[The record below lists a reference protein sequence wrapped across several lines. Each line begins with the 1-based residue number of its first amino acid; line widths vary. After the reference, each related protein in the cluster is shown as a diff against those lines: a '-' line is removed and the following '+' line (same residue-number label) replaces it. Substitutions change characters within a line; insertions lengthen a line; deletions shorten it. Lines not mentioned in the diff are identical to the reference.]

1 MSESARVRAN
11 AERRR
16 AVRPAASVVVAASV
30 GTGRNKLLTDRL
42 LRLMPPASGFLLAN
56 CRARANLRGMKTA
69 AKHRRPAAPPS
80 PELAPPGA
88 PPHVAVAPGV
98 LDQAHVVIRADD
110 DSDEDYAARCRVFAA
125 ALDFARK
132 G

>member
-1 MSESARVRAN
+1 
-11 AERRR
+11 
-16 AVRPAASVVVAASV
+16 
-30 GTGRNKLLTDRL
+30 
-42 LRLMPPASGFLLAN
+42 
-56 CRARANLRGMKTA
+56 MKTA
-69 AKHRRPAAPPS
+69 MKRRRPAAPP